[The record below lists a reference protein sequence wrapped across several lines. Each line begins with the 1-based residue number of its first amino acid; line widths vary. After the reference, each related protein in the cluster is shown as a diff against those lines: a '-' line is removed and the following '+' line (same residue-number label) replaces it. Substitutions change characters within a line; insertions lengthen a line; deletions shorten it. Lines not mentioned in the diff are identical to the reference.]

1 MNGWKPSTLPPEQTP
16 VLTPD
21 PYHYRREG
29 QPNYINSY
37 NRNPII
43 QDGPE
48 NNLIQQCLPYYFKVR
63 GSVQTAAN

>member
-1 MNGWKPSTLPPEQTP
+1 MNGNPARSHPSKLLSSPL
-16 VLTPD
+16 VD
-21 PYHYRREG
+21 PRFL
-29 QPNYINSY
+29 NYINSY

-48 NNLIQQCLPYYFKVR
+48 NNLIQQCLR